1 MYPEHLTRATTRL
14 SRRSSGDLR
23 VIRRATTRIEEVS
36 AALDRQLQAELRPD
50 EQVRLLRQATSQ
62 ITRAANDAI
71 QAYRRVTDGPAG
83 GECSARTQIRPRR
96 RAWTQ
101 TLATARSEM
110 LEALDV
116 ASRRY
121 PWAKPWRARRRVTHV
136 PADTKKP
143 GGDATGPR
151 CCVERCA

>member
-1 MYPEHLTRATTRL
+1 VYPEGLIRATTRL

-36 AALDRQLQAELRPD
+36 ASLDRQLLAELRPD

-71 QAYRRVTDGPAG
+71 QAYRRVTDGLEQERQRSDTDAS
-83 GECSARTQIRPRR
+83 EAARM
-96 RAWTQ
+96 AES
-101 TLATARSEM
+101 LAEARSEM
-110 LEALDV
+110 LEALEV

-121 PWAKPWRARRRVTHV
+121 PWAKPWRPSDEPEVSS
-136 PADTKKP
+136 
-143 GGDATGPR
+143 
-151 CCVERCA
+151 

>member
-1 MYPEHLTRATTRL
+1 MYPERLIRATTRL

-36 AALDRQLQAELRPD
+36 ASLDRQLLAELRPD

-71 QAYRRVTDGPAG
+71 QAYRRVTEGLNQETQRGDTDPSEA
-83 GECSARTQIRPRR
+83 ERMART
-96 RAWTQ
+96 
-101 TLATARSEM
+101 LADARSEM

-121 PWAKPWRARRRVTHV
+121 PWAKPWR
-136 PADTKKP
+136 PSDQP
-143 GGDATGPR
+143 EGSS
-151 CCVERCA
+151 

>member
-1 MYPEHLTRATTRL
+1 VYPEHLIRATTRL

-36 AALDRQLQAELRPD
+36 ASLDRQLLAELRPD

-71 QAYRRVTDGPAG
+71 QAYRRVTEGLNQETQRGDTDPSEA
-83 GECSARTQIRPRR
+83 ERMART
-96 RAWTQ
+96 
-101 TLATARSEM
+101 LADARSEM

-121 PWAKPWRARRRVTHV
+121 PWAKPWR
-136 PADTKKP
+136 PSDQP
-143 GGDATGPR
+143 EGSP
-151 CCVERCA
+151 

>member
-71 QAYRRVTDGPAG
+71 QAYRRVTEGLQAENQRSDTDPSEA
-83 GECSARTQIRPRR
+83 ERM
-96 RAWTQ
+96 TQ

-121 PWAKPWRARRRVTHV
+121 PWAKPWR
-136 PADTKKP
+136 PI
-143 GGDATGPR
+143 
-151 CCVERCA
+151 EE

>member
-1 MYPEHLTRATTRL
+1 VYPEHLTRATTRL

-71 QAYRRVTDGPAG
+71 QAYRRVTEGLQAETQRSDTDPSEA
-83 GECSARTQIRPRR
+83 ARMTE
-96 RAWTQ
+96 

-121 PWAKPWRARRRVTHV
+121 PWAKPWR
-136 PADTKKP
+136 PI
-143 GGDATGPR
+143 
-151 CCVERCA
+151 EE

>member
-36 AALDRQLQAELRPD
+36 AALDRQLLAELRPE

-71 QAYRRVTDGPAG
+71 QAYRRVSEGLQAETQRSDTDPSEA
-83 GECSARTQIRPRR
+83 ERMA
-96 RAWTQ
+96 Q
-101 TLATARSEM
+101 TLAVARSEM
-110 LEALDV
+110 LIALDV

-121 PWAKPWRARRRVTHV
+121 PWAKPWR
-136 PADTKKP
+136 
-143 GGDATGPR
+143 DAEESPSS
-151 CCVERCA
+151 

>member
-23 VIRRATTRIEEVS
+23 VIQRATTRIEEVS
-36 AALDRQLQAELRPD
+36 AALDRELLAELRPD

-71 QAYRRVTDGPAG
+71 QAYRRVTEGLQAENQRGDTDPSEA
-83 GECSARTQIRPRR
+83 ERM
-96 RAWTQ
+96 TQ

-110 LEALDV
+110 LEALEV

-121 PWAKPWRARRRVTHV
+121 PWAKPWR
-136 PADTKKP
+136 PI
-143 GGDATGPR
+143 
-151 CCVERCA
+151 EE

>member
-71 QAYRRVTDGPAG
+71 QAYRRVTEGLQA
-83 GECSARTQIRPRR
+83 ETQRSDTDPSEAERM
-96 RAWTQ
+96 TQ

-121 PWAKPWRARRRVTHV
+121 PWAKPWR
-136 PADTKKP
+136 PI
-143 GGDATGPR
+143 
-151 CCVERCA
+151 EE

>member
-23 VIRRATTRIEEVS
+23 VIQRATTRIEEVS
-36 AALDRQLQAELRPD
+36 AALDRELLAELRPD

-71 QAYRRVTDGPAG
+71 QAYRRVTEGLQAENQRGDTDPSEAARMS
-83 GECSARTQIRPRR
+83 ETLSAA
-96 RAWTQ
+96 RA
-101 TLATARSEM
+101 EM
-110 LEALDV
+110 LEALEH

-121 PWAKPWRARRRVTHV
+121 PWAKPWR
-136 PADTKKP
+136 PI
-143 GGDATGPR
+143 
-151 CCVERCA
+151 EE

>member
-14 SRRSSGDLR
+14 SRRSAGDLR

-36 AALDRQLQAELRPD
+36 AALDRQLQAEPRPD

-71 QAYRRVTDGPAG
+71 QAYRRVTDGLEQERQRKETDPSEA
-83 GECSARTQIRPRR
+83 ARMAQSLS
-96 RAWTQ
+96 Q
-101 TLATARSEM
+101 ARSEM

-121 PWAKPWRARRRVTHV
+121 PWAKPWR
-136 PADTKKP
+136 PAED
-143 GGDATGPR
+143 
-151 CCVERCA
+151 

>member
-1 MYPEHLTRATTRL
+1 MSTGPRNDLGVYPERLTRATTRL

-36 AALDRQLQAELRPD
+36 AALDRQLLAELRPD

-71 QAYRRVTDGPAG
+71 QAYRRVTEGLQAESQRSDTDPSEA
-83 GECSARTQIRPRR
+83 ERMA
-96 RAWTQ
+96 Q
-101 TLATARSEM
+101 TLASARSEM
-110 LEALDV
+110 LTALDV

-121 PWAKPWRARRRVTHV
+121 PWAKPWREAE
-136 PADTKKP
+136 
-143 GGDATGPR
+143 DAPSS
-151 CCVERCA
+151 